1 MQMFTPSRAS
11 RRSARRSNCD
21 DALSKPVVGSSKI
34 NREGSITISSPTFT
48 RFLWP
53 PEIPRFSTVPTSE
66 SLTACSPKDSITLS
80 ITKTLSGFA
89 KSADSLQCYVI
100 HQNNSQN
107 EAYRTQGINHKDN
120 KLCSR
125 YMVKIAKIFLIYWF
139 SMCQK

>member
-21 DALSKPVVGSSKI
+21 EELSKPVVGSSKI

-66 SLTACSPKDSITLS
+66 SLTACRPKDSITLS
-80 ITKTLSGFA
+80 ITRTLSGFA
-89 KSADSLQCYVI
+89 RSADNLRCYGIQKENDKVRMKLIGCKLFNIKTINYVLHGWSLTT
-100 HQNNSQN
+100 SPLA
-107 EAYRTQGINHKDN
+107 E
-120 KLCSR
+120 
-125 YMVKIAKIFLIYWF
+125 
-139 SMCQK
+139 